1 MAKGFGGLCLPE
13 SLVIG
18 KRSMTSVIKTAS
30 AEAAAAS
37 QVCVHHDRSVLPDL
51 RSLDDVRGLMRDLP
65 SPDERSMAQAI
76 AREPTL
82 TKPEGALGRL
92 EELAAW
98 LSCWQGRHPPRMDR
112 PQACV
117 FAGNHGVAQRGVSA
131 FPSDVTAQMVAN
143 FKAGGAAINQLC
155 RVAGAELSVW
165 ALDLDRPTRDLTA
178 EAAMDEEECA
188 RAIAV
193 GIDAVDPDADVVCL
207 GEMGIGNTTAAS
219 ALCHALLGLTAE
231 DWTGPG
237 SGICNEALNIKTA
250 AVAAAVRRHGPAATD
265 GLEALRRL
273 GGRELAA
280 IAGAVIGGRLKRVPV
295 MLDGFICTAAA
306 AALRDIAPT
315 VLDHCIVAH
324 VSAEPAHR
332 LLVESLGKRP
342 LFDLGLRLGEG
353 SGAVLA
359 VGILKGA
366 VECHTGMATFA
377 EAGVAGKRVG
387 SADTQ

>member
-1 MAKGFGGLCLPE
+1 MAL
-13 SLVIG
+13 
-18 KRSMTSVIKTAS
+18 
-30 AEAAAAS
+30 AA
-37 QVCVHHDRSVLPDL
+37 
-51 RSLDDVRGLMRDLP
+51 G
-65 SPDERSMAQAI
+65 
-76 AREPTL
+76 REPTL

-98 LSCWQGRHPPRMDR
+98 LSCWQGRHPPRLDR

-117 FAGNHGVAQRGVSA
+117 FAGNHGVVRHGVSA
-131 FPSDVTAQMVAN
+131 FPADVTAQMVAN
-143 FKAGGAAINQLC
+143 FEAGGAAINQLC
-155 RVAGAELSVW
+155 HVAGAELSVW
-165 ALDLDRPTRDLTA
+165 PLDLDRPTQDFTA
-178 EAAMDEEECA
+178 EAAMEEEDCV

-193 GIDAVDPDADVVCL
+193 GIDAVDPAADVVCL

-219 ALCHALLGLTAE
+219 ALCHALLGLTAD
-231 DWTGPG
+231 DWRGPG
-237 SGICNEALNIKTA
+237 SGVGDQVLRLKA
-250 AVAAAVRRHGPAATD
+250 ATVAAAVQQHGAGITD

-306 AALRDIAPT
+306 AVLRDLAPNI
-315 VLDHCIVAH
+315 LDHCMVAH

-366 VECHTGMATFA
+366 VACHSGMATFA
-377 EAGVAGKRVG
+377 EAGVAEKCAGSEGKG
-387 SADTQ
+387 